1 MAALET
7 RESRLSAWAS
17 LGGVGFVVLFVIGTL
32 LMFSDTPMGDGLNR
46 VLGYDEASAI
56 AKQALASGR
65 SIREVVVE
73 RGHLESGTL
82 TEEQLDAALDVLRM
96 TRP

>member
-1 MAALET
+1 MRIKDVAREAGVSTATVSHVINKTKYVSDETRQKVLSALE
-7 RESRLSAWAS
+7 
-17 LGGVGFVVLFVIGTL
+17 
-32 LMFSDTPMGDGLNR
+32 R
-46 VLGYDEASAI
+46 VNYYPNAHART
-56 AKQALASGR
+56 LASGR

-73 RGHLESGTL
+73 RGHLESGKL